1 MSFPNVFESTQPFS
15 KQPPGIIGGHECWD
29 SLPWPLVHSVQG
41 GHRHRWEI
49 RHGSKVRQWG
59 KVGLT
64 WSGILKLPQF
74 FWGGICSETLKFS
87 GSYKESSKP
96 FAGFPSVVS
105 RIWCSDTLEMT
116 RGMFFMGILNPN
128 KPCADATWRGLAWFR
143 VSSMHKVQFVWDWV
157 TCGLTKNRFQTPFQD
172 PIHEQIYLL
181 SVYMHIYIYIYIFKS
196 YILMGPEATCYSA
209 SFRWPAELDAKWS
222 EVLILS
228 RQIMLFFDMNGPWA
242 FGSLTQGTQ
251 VGLMHSHRSGR
262 TEMLNMPVMIH
273 NHSPWF
279 IMIHVLNLTFI
290 LSCAYFK
297 GHLKSFSQTLF

>member
-116 RGMFFMGILNPN
+116 RGMFLMGILNPN

-181 SVYMHIYIYIYIFKS
+181 SVYMHIYIYIQKLHTHGAWSHMLLCKFQMTSWIGCQ
-196 YILMGPEATCYSA
+196 LVWGPDPEPPDHALLWYERA
-209 SFRWPAELDAKWS
+209 
-222 EVLILS
+222 
-228 RQIMLFFDMNGPWA
+228 
-242 FGSLTQGTQ
+242 
-251 VGLMHSHRSGR
+251 VGLWIIDPGD
-262 TEMLNMPVMIH
+262 PGWVDG
-273 NHSPWF
+273 F
-279 IMIHVLNLTFI
+279 
-290 LSCAYFK
+290 A
-297 GHLKSFSQTLF
+297 

>member
-116 RGMFFMGILNPN
+116 RGMFLMGILNPN
-128 KPCADATWRGLAWFR
+128 KPCADATWRGAADR
-143 VSSMHKVQFVWDWV
+143 S
-157 TCGLTKNRFQTPFQD
+157 
-172 PIHEQIYLL
+172 
-181 SVYMHIYIYIYIFKS
+181 
-196 YILMGPEATCYSA
+196 
-209 SFRWPAELDAKWS
+209 
-222 EVLILS
+222 
-228 RQIMLFFDMNGPWA
+228 WA
-242 FGSLTQGTQ
+242 FLVSQWISANGGSFPQW
-251 VGLMHSHRSGR
+251 
-262 TEMLNMPVMIH
+262 I
-273 NHSPWF
+273 PWNPNF
-279 IMIHVLNLTFI
+279 FPRKLQINW
-290 LSCAYFK
+290 
-297 GHLKSFSQTLF
+297 G